1 LFSTYTILMI
11 IGGIFWSITYILIIR
26 QGYKDKTYSMPLAAL
41 CANISWEAIFS
52 FIHPHSPPQLY
63 INYAWFIL
71 DVFIVFQF
79 LKFGKSEFPN
89 FSIKQFIASFVF
101 ALVLAFCSILFITY
115 EFDDWRGAYAAFG
128 QNLMMSILFISMLL
142 NRNSLRGQS
151 IYIAI
156 FKMLGTGVSSLAFYL
171 YQPISQGSLLMPFLY
186 ISIFVCD
193 IVYLSLIYQK
203 YREHKLPVFG
213 KAVNRVR
220 K

>member
-1 LFSTYTILMI
+1 MI
-11 IGGIFWSITYILIIR
+11 IGGIFWSVTYILIIR

-71 DVFIVFQF
+71 DVLIVFQF

-101 ALVLAFCSILFITY
+101 ALVLALCSVLFITY
-115 EFDDWRGAYAAFG
+115 EFNDWKGAYAAFG
-128 QNLMMSILFISMLL
+128 QNLMMSILFISMLI

-151 IYIAI
+151 IYIAV

-193 IVYLSLIYQK
+193 IIYLSLIYQK
-203 YREHKLPVFG
+203 YKEYKLPVFG
-213 KAVNRVR
+213 KIVGKIR